1 VKVWDTLTGRE
12 VRTLTGHGDAV
23 FAVAFHPDEGSLA
36 SGSRDGVVKVWDTRT
51 GRETRTL
58 RGHSAQVC
66 GVAFSPDGTRLA
78 SADREGTV
86 RVWDAAADRPRLT
99 LPGSRADHPV
109 QRVAFSPDGL
119 RLASS
124 LDGRVWD
131 LTSGRPIFTV
141 REHGPACRSV
151 VFSPDGTRLASAGW
165 NQTVRV
171 GDSTSGQ
178 ELLTLP
184 GHRSN
189 IVCLAFSPE
198 GTRLAS
204 AGDDRT
210 VRIWD
215 VGAGQEVLTLTVA
228 PHSPFSVAFS
238 ADGTRLAAATDDGVV
253 KVWDARPLT
262 PDAPAEREALGL
274 LDYLF
279 ARPLLQVD
287 VRDYLRRSSAI
298 RPAVREKALALLERY
313 AEETDPE
320 RYHRAAWAV
329 LRQPY
334 LNDCQYGFALR
345 QARTACALAPGQ
357 VRYQTTLAVALYH
370 AGQGEQ
376 ARATL
381 ARLRKLL
388 GDPRRSGD
396 RAAHDFLREAEAL
409 LGPGKP

>member
-1 VKVWDTLTGRE
+1 VAAFSAVSTRVVSAGRDGTVKVWDTLTGQE
-12 VRTLTGHGDAV
+12 VLTLTGHGDAV
-23 FAVAFHPDEGSLA
+23 FAVAFHPDERSLA

-58 RGHSAQVC
+58 RGHSEQVR

-78 SADREGTV
+78 SADRDGTG
-86 RVWDAAADRPRLT
+86 RVWDGAADGPRLR

-109 QRVAFSPDGL
+109 HRVAFSPDGR

-124 LDGRVWD
+124 VDGTVWD

-141 REHGPACRSV
+141 RGHGTTPRCVA
-151 VFSPDGTRLASAGW
+151 FSPDGTRLASAGW

-171 GDSTSGQ
+171 WDSSSGE
-178 ELLTLP
+178 ELLTLT

-189 IVCLAFSPE
+189 IVCLAFSPD

-215 VGAGQEVLTLTVA
+215 VGAGQEALTLTVA

-279 ARPLLQVD
+279 ARPLRKVD
-287 VRDYLRRSSAI
+287 VRDYLSRSPAV

-320 RYHRAAWAV
+320 RYHRAGWAV
-329 LRQPY
+329 LRQPH
-334 LNDCQYGFALR
+334 LNACQYDFALR
-345 QARTACALAPGQ
+345 QSRTACALAPEQ
-357 VRYQTTLAVALYH
+357 VRYQAALAVALYR
-370 AGQGEQ
+370 AGHGEQ
-376 ARATL
+376 ARVTL
-381 ARLRKLL
+381 APLPTLL
-388 GDPRRSGD
+388 GDP
-396 RAAHDFLREAEAL
+396 
-409 LGPGKP
+409 P